1 MVTGFFCFVRSI
13 TKARSDPAEMV
24 LATKDRSDPAGMG
37 LGVDRVVA
45 EV

>member
-1 MVTGFFCFVRSI
+1 MVLA
-13 TKARSDPAEMV
+13 TKDRSDPAEMV